1 MMGDK
6 LDGDQ
11 TARVSQTRQSKIVYV
26 SRNIASEQQWGGKGQ
41 MRKRGSL
48 STNGSHGS
56 TREEEQR
63 GTKARE
69 ERRVSQVDSR
79 KAAPKARYTSP
90 GSK

>member
-1 MMGDK
+1 
-6 LDGDQ
+6 
-11 TARVSQTRQSKIVYV
+11 
-26 SRNIASEQQWGGKGQ
+26 